1 MFVLNSCKF
10 LDGYRIN
17 QLRRVSQSCPSF
29 NLSRQVSRD
38 DYLLYFTLYLSFVF
52 YRKVASLL
60 FLKTKDFVFCFLQK
74 VKDHFVKSSSRWA
87 FVLICGCKDMAF
99 IFKRQIFEQLFLF
112 ENFLFNLENY
122 F

>member
-1 MFVLNSCKF
+1 LTVTESINSEEF
-10 LDGYRIN
+10 HN
-17 QLRRVSQSCPSF
+17 PALRST
-29 NLSRQVSRD
+29 SRD
-38 DYLLYFTLYLSFVF
+38 KSQEMTTCCILPCIYLLF

-99 IFKRQIFEQLFLF
+99 IFKRQIFEQLFF
-112 ENFLFNLENY
+112 V
-122 F
+122 